1 MRHGF
6 RGGFGWGFDPR
17 GFGGFGPRGGGFFRA
32 GEVRL
37 ALLSLLADGPAHGY
51 ELMKRLEQRSGGT
64 YQASAGTVYPVLQQL
79 EDEGLVTAAMTD
91 GKKVYSITEAGRA
104 ELTREADAV
113 NRIWHRA
120 RGWEEWGNWLGP
132 ETAEIAGAVGR
143 LVKASF
149 QAAARS
155 GADGIE
161 KVREVLDRARR
172 ELEDLANK

>member
-1 MRHGF
+1 MRHGHEW
-6 RGGFGWGFDPR
+6 RAWAGDPR
-17 GFGGFGPRGGGFFRA
+17 MWGGWGPRGGGFFRA

-51 ELMKRLEQRSGGT
+51 ELMKQLEKRSGGT

-79 EDEGLVTAAMTD
+79 EDEGLVTTEQLE
-91 GKKVYSITEAGRA
+91 GKKVYRITDAGRE
-104 ELTREADAV
+104 ELTREAETVD
-113 NRIWHRA
+113 RIWHRA
-120 RGWEEWGNWLGP
+120 RGWQEWGSWLGP

-149 QAAARS
+149 QAAARC

-161 KVREVLDRARR
+161 EVRKVLDQARKD
-172 ELEDLANK
+172 LEDLARK